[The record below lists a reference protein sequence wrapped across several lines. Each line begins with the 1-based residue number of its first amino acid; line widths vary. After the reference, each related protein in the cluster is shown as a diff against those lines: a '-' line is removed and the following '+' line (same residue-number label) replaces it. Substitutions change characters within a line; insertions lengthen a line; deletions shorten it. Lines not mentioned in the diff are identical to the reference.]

1 MEQQTWTLLR
11 ELSAKIP
18 SVRIPVA
25 SLSGGQRQTV
35 AIARSL
41 IGDPRIVILD
51 EPTAALGVAQTAEV
65 LNLIERLRERGHGV
79 VLVSH
84 SMADVMAVADRVV
97 VLRLGRNNG
106 VYNIADVTSETLIAA
121 ITGAVDNA
129 VTRRASDRATPE
141 PSDAQD
147 HQDARSQRPPR
158 PRSPQRRRDD
168 MTAGKD
174 LAPPPLTQEPE
185 DRLFSAEGMRSALA
199 ALLARIRGGDLGSLP
214 VIVGL
219 VVIWAVF
226 QALNP
231 VFLSS
236 TNLVNLTMQCAAI
249 GTIALGIVLVL
260 LVGEIDLSVGSVSG
274 LAAAILAV
282 SFVQLQWNLVLALIA
297 AIAAGALVGLLY
309 GFLYTRFGLP
319 SFVITLAGLLG
330 FLGLQLWILGD
341 TGSIGLPFDSWIVEF
356 AQQWYLPAWASYVVA
371 ALAAAAYAWILLR
384 RARQRAAANLV
395 SQSYLEIGV
404 RSGALVAFLLVAAW
418 YLNLSRGVGVM
429 FLFFLVLV
437 VIVNFALTRT
447 RWGRA
452 VYAVGGSVDASRRA
466 GIRVDRIYISV
477 FMLCSTLAAVGG
489 VLAAARLASANQS
502 SGTGDVNLNAIA
514 AAVIGG
520 ASLFG
525 GRGTAFAAL
534 LGIFVIQSISS
545 GLTLLNLDSSVI
557 FMITGVVL
565 VLAVTVDSLSRR
577 KRAAAGRA

>member
-1 MEQQTWTLLR
+1 MTVGKEAPPAT
-11 ELSAKIP
+11 
-18 SVRIPVA
+18 PVA
-25 SLSGGQRQTV
+25 
-35 AIARSL
+35 
-41 IGDPRIVILD
+41 D
-51 EPTAALGVAQTAEV
+51 
-65 LNLIERLRERGHGV
+65 
-79 VLVSH
+79 
-84 SMADVMAVADRVV
+84 
-97 VLRLGRNNG
+97 
-106 VYNIADVTSETLIAA
+106 
-121 ITGAVDNA
+121 
-129 VTRRASDRATPE
+129 
-141 PSDAQD
+141 
-147 HQDARSQRPPR
+147 
-158 PRSPQRRRDD
+158 
-168 MTAGKD
+168 
-174 LAPPPLTQEPE
+174 
-185 DRLFSAEGMRSALA
+185 DRLLSAEGLRSAA
-199 ALLARIRGGDLGSLP
+199 ASLLARIRGGDLGSLP
-214 VIVGL
+214 VIIGL
-219 VVIWAVF
+219 VVIWGIF

-249 GTIALGIVLVL
+249 GTIALGIVVVL

-274 LAAAILAV
+274 LAAALLAV
-282 SFVQLQWNLVLALIA
+282 TFVQLQWNVVLALAA
-297 AIAAGALVGLLY
+297 AIGGGALVGLLY

-330 FLGLQLWILGD
+330 FLGLQLWVLGD
-341 TGSIGLPFDSWIVEF
+341 TGSIGLPFDSWIVQF
-356 AQQWYLPAWASYVVA
+356 AQQWYLPPWASYVVA
-371 ALAAAAYAWILLR
+371 GVTAGAYAWILVR
-384 RARQRAAANLV
+384 RARQRAAASLV
-395 SQSYLEIGV
+395 SQGYVEIGV
-404 RSGALVAFLLVAAW
+404 RSGALIVFLMLAAW

-429 FLFFLVLV
+429 FLFFLGLV
-437 VIVNFALTRT
+437 VVVNFALTRT

-452 VYAVGGSVDASRRA
+452 VYAVGGSVAASRRA
-466 GIRVDRIYISV
+466 GIRVERVYISV

-577 KRAAAGRA
+577 KRAAVGRA